1 MLNVEPNG
9 HGPCTQEL
17 TRKGLQLIY
26 LDHDTTQKI
35 RESLVNQIVSRFL
48 EDTKQKRSY
57 RERNKRG
64 KNLA

>member
-35 RESLVNQIVSRFL
+35 RESLVNQIVLRFL

-57 RERNKRG
+57 
-64 KNLA
+64 